1 MRNDVKDTDKPR
13 AGPVAAPRDGHNI
26 SGAAITEAEQE
37 PSIDALSDL
46 WNPSDG
52 TLIESLVGSQGAVTP
67 AAFWPDAR
75 QVVTFGSD
83 GSSRIWGTGAVVP
96 QPAPVTPGLL
106 STVRTLGGASDVV
119 STSISLQPDPLA
131 PLAAF
136 YNLTRS
142 GVSTHSATII
152 DTRSGARISTV
163 PASPRVPLAAS
174 APRPGPAGARHTAW
188 MPRSRCSYEPKDMG
202 VASTPYKR
210 RDGRERERGRSR
222 GSRRITPEPSGH
234 LPGASHLAG
243 P

>member
-188 MPRSRCSYEPKDMG
+188 MPRSRCSYMG
-202 VASTPYKR
+202 WHP
-210 RDGRERERGRSR
+210 
-222 GSRRITPEPSGH
+222 RRINGGTAGSGNAAGAAAAAGSPRNPRVTCPERATWQG
-234 LPGASHLAG
+234 LNPG
-243 P
+243 